1 MKYFLY
7 LSVLI
12 MSLCSTYVHAER
24 TVLCNACSPE
34 HSQKLVEEVT
44 RYEGERIYVV
54 DLVHSSPKITLYK
67 SVLDLSTDEVTAPN
81 KYHAFSIEYHGPDS
95 VMSQQLK
102 EKLIEVQ
109 KTVEVLRKRTA
120 EITLLV
126 DEEFESAFQI
136 ALPEH
141 NFISKIA
148 TRIKTDKKVKNQFT
162 LIHTQLKQLKA
173 DLGLDIGLS
182 SLGLNLKPV
191 LVINFKDGTNAW
203 VKLDLLTT
211 NGTSVAVEGSLMKA
225 LDKQGQIIPIGGGV
239 LGVRLWAKDRA
250 LNEET
255 AGSMK
260 WLTEWLSRVED
271 RGVPIYNSDNSGQ
284 GNASTSIKDC
294 HVVITRNKKGQ
305 EQVSLV
311 CS

>member
-24 TVLCNACSPE
+24 TILCNACSPE
-34 HSQKLVEEVT
+34 RSQKLVEEIT
-44 RYEGERIYVV
+44 RYEGERVYVV
-54 DLVHSSPKITLYK
+54 DLVQSSPKITLYK
-67 SVLDLSTDEVTAPN
+67 SVLDLSADEVNASN
-81 KYHAFSIEYHGPDS
+81 KYHAFSSEYHGPDS
-95 VMSQQLK
+95 VMSLQLK

-109 KTVEVLRKRTA
+109 KAVEVLHKRTA
-120 EITLLV
+120 EITLPV
-126 DEEFESAFQI
+126 DGKFESAFQI
-136 ALPEH
+136 AIPEH
-141 NFISKIA
+141 YFLSKIA
-148 TRIKTDKKVKNQFT
+148 TRIQTDKKVRNQFT

-173 DLGLDIGLS
+173 DLGLDIGLT

-191 LVINFKDGTNAW
+191 LVINFKDGTSAW

-211 NGTSVAVEGSLMKA
+211 NGAGVAVEGSLMKA
-225 LDKQGQIIPIGGGV
+225 LDKQGQVIPIGGGV

-260 WLTEWLSRVED
+260 WLTEWLSIVED
-271 RGVPIYNSDNSGQ
+271 RGVPIYNPYSGGR
-284 GNASTSIKDC
+284 GNASTSIKD
-294 HVVITRNKKGQ
+294 
-305 EQVSLV
+305 
-311 CS
+311 